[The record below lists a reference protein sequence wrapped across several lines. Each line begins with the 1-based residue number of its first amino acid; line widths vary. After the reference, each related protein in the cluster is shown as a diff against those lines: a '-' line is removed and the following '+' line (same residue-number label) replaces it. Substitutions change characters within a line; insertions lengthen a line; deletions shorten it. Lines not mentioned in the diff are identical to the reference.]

1 MEQASAKAAM
11 ESNAVIGS
19 LDTEVRRI
27 CGAKRYRARV
37 PGVLKE
43 IASPAR
49 DAVPRA
55 LRF

>member
-43 IASPAR
+43 IAMPG
-49 DAVPRA
+49 P
-55 LRF
+55 